1 MEKMKDVKLG
11 KEKVGDYWSPSAKEN
26 SAVDALAASSVRSNL
41 GRILPMLGAES
52 RLSNT
57 SESAAHWF
65 MSSGLIY
72 CCSASGTE
80 QLPSSFRTTWPR

>member
-11 KEKVGDYWSPSAKEN
+11 KEKVGEYWSPLAKEN
-26 SAVDALAASSVRSNL
+26 SAVDALVASSVRSNL
-41 GRILPMLGAES
+41 DRILPMVGTES
-52 RLSNT
+52 RLSKT
-57 SESAAHWF
+57 SESATHWF
-65 MSSGLIY
+65 MSCAPIC